1 MPGLRRVPHAGSQYI
16 PKRLHFHLIWAKN
29 RDDRRPSRGGLQAAT
44 PFTRS
49 RLKADILRRTASA
62 KIIVSQLVYGL
73 HMPLRRGVS
82 KARLP
87 QVEMSR
93 QGWKG
98 LLLRHC
104 ITLFCLSL
112 LFAHPAQA
120 AQCGGDFRVFIDA
133 ISGEAIKAGLSPAT
147 VARAFAGVSPD
158 RAVLAFDR
166 RQQSVF
172 NKSFDAYAAIAVTP
186 GA

>member
-1 MPGLRRVPHAGSQYI
+1 LQRG
-16 PKRLHFHLIWAKN
+16 K
-29 RDDRRPSRGGLQAAT
+29 PSKEAAHISLYSLNVFLKMVSVKIRGGLLACDAGRRRLTFSGAAST
-44 PFTRS
+44 
-49 RLKADILRRTASA
+49 
-62 KIIVSQLVYGL
+62 KIIVKPTRYGL
-73 HMPLRRGVS
+73 PMPLRRGVS

-87 QVEMSR
+87 QVLDMSR

-112 LFAHPAQA
+112 LFAPPAQA
-120 AQCGGDFRVFIDA
+120 AQCGGDFRVFIGA

-158 RAVLAFDR
+158 RAVLVPTER
-166 RQQSVF
+166 L
-172 NKSFDAYAAIAVTP
+172 
-186 GA
+186 